1 MTEICQGNI
10 IQITFLNT
18 IAYVFE
24 LAEWSRALRVIESR
38 VQKYRMKIL
47 NGNLR
52 QNTRSIEESITQ
64 NPITPGYGIA
74 PQQTTQTDRVQAD
87 YVP

>member
-1 MTEICQGNI
+1 MSRKYDLDNFSEYCCS
-10 IQITFLNT
+10 

-38 VQKYRMKIL
+38 LQRCRMKIL
-47 NGNLR
+47 KRNLR

>member
-1 MTEICQGNI
+1 MSRKYDLDNFSEYYCS
-10 IQITFLNT
+10 IT
-18 IAYVFE
+18 YVFE

-38 VQKYRMKIL
+38 LQRCPMKIL
-47 NGNLR
+47 KRNLR